1 MSQVFVFGS
10 NRQGRHGKGAALT
23 ARLHHGAVYGQ
34 ARGRQGNSYA
44 IVTKELR
51 PNQPPVTLLDIRCG
65 VIDFLTYAADHPYD
79 TFQVT
84 RIGCGLAG
92 FTDDQI
98 GPLFKGAP
106 AHVHLPPAWEQY
118 R

>member
-1 MSQVFVFGS
+1 MPDIFVFGS
-10 NRQGRHGKGAALT
+10 NREGRHGAGAART
-23 ARLHHGAVYGQ
+23 ARLHHGAIYGR

-51 PNQPPVTLLDIRCG
+51 PDQPPVRLLEIRFG
-65 VIDFLTYAADHPYD
+65 VIDFLSHAAKHPHD
-79 TFQVT
+79 TFWVT
-84 RIGCGLAG
+84 KIGCGLAG
-92 FTDDQI
+92 FTEAQI

-106 AHVHLPPAWEQY
+106 PNVMLPEPWEQY